1 MPTKIKSKS
10 ALITNNLR
18 LQQEKEIMKQKYKVL
33 TYLFIMQAER
43 NLNLSNDNE
52 MIKIDE
58 RLRTLNLV

>member
-1 MPTKIKSKS
+1 MPTKIKSKN

-18 LQQEKEIMKQKYKVL
+18 LQQEKEIMKQKYEVY
-33 TYLFIMQAER
+33 TYLSILQAER
-43 NLNLSNDNE
+43 NLNLSNENE